1 MSKWESVK
9 AEGLKA
15 IEEAK
20 TLEDIEK
27 LRIDLLGKKGQIAA
41 LMQEMKNLSNE
52 ERPAFGKA
60 VNELKGLVE
69 SKISEKIKA
78 FTEAKMEEQLKSQK
92 IDITL
97 DADHANIGQLHPLT
111 IVQREIEDIF
121 VSLGYQVMEGPE
133 VEIELYN
140 FEKANTPKNHPA
152 RDMQDTFYVDVE
164 TLLRTQTTAI
174 QMRALEAGK
183 DNLPI
188 KVICPGKTY
197 RRDDDDATHSH
208 QFMQIEGLV
217 VGENITMGDLK
228 GTLDYMAKAMFGNE
242 RTIRLRPSYFP
253 FTEPSIEADVSCFN
267 CGGKGCRICKGTG
280 WIEIL
285 GAGMVHPNVLEMAGI
300 DSKK

>member
-41 LMQEMKNLSNE
+41 LMQEMKNLTNE

-69 SKISEKIKA
+69 SKISEKISA

-152 RDMQDTFYVDVE
+152 
-164 TLLRTQTTAI
+164 
-174 QMRALEAGK
+174 
-183 DNLPI
+183 
-188 KVICPGKTY
+188 
-197 RRDDDDATHSH
+197 
-208 QFMQIEGLV
+208 
-217 VGENITMGDLK
+217 
-228 GTLDYMAKAMFGNE
+228 
-242 RTIRLRPSYFP
+242 
-253 FTEPSIEADVSCFN
+253 
-267 CGGKGCRICKGTG
+267 
-280 WIEIL
+280 
-285 GAGMVHPNVLEMAGI
+285 
-300 DSKK
+300 